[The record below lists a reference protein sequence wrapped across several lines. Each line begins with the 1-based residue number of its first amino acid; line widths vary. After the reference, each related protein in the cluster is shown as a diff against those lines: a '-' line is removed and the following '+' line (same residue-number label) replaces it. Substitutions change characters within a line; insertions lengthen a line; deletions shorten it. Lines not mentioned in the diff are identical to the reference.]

1 MNENIVQL
9 EHIHKEFS
17 MGKNTVQILKDVNTS
32 IRRGEFVAIM
42 GASGS
47 GKSTLLNIIGCLD
60 KPTEG
65 TYFLDGQR
73 INDLNDDELARIRN
87 RKLGFIFQSFNLL
100 PYYTAQK
107 NVEVS
112 LAYQNRKDRSLIAKG
127 LLERVGLGHR
137 LNHKPAEM
145 SGGEKQRI
153 AIARA
158 LSTNP
163 DLLLADEPTGALD
176 SKSGIQVMGLFKELH
191 QEGKTIIMVT
201 HDWEIGEQAE
211 RIIMFKDGRIE
222 YGDTGNHSLS
232 PRWNLAQ

>member
-1 MNENIVQL
+1 MSQTIL
-9 EHIHKEFS
+9 ELNQINKEFM
-17 MGKNTVQILKDVNTS
+17 MGKSKVHILKDVS
-32 IRRGEFVAIM
+32 LKVQRGEFVAIM

-60 KPTEG
+60 QPTSGE
-65 TYFLDGQR
+65 YLLDGVK
-73 INDLNDDELARIRN
+73 INNLNDDELARIRN
-87 RKLGFIFQSFNLL
+87 QKLGFIFQSFNLL
-100 PYYTAQK
+100 SYYNAQK

-112 LAYQNRKDRSLIAKG
+112 LAYQNRKDRATIAKE

-137 LNHKPAEM
+137 LDHKPAEM

-163 DLLLADEPTGALD
+163 DILLADEPTGALD
-176 SKSGIQVMGLFKELH
+176 SKSGEQIMSIFKELH

-201 HDWEIGEQAE
+201 HDREIGEACQ
-211 RIIMFKDGRIE
+211 RVIRFKDGRIDN
-222 YGDTGNHSLS
+222 GDTRDGEAGL
-232 PRWNLAQ
+232 RWNLA